1 MEKMAS
7 LSGGGLGASLVL
19 SRSSAAST
27 QLWCP
32 CFLWGE
38 QSRIRTKVSPFGC
51 PVSTF
56 SDQAQLYDGGVL
68 SESPAL
74 SRTSYEGDSSAQ
86 GLCVSSR

>member
-7 LSGGGLGASLVL
+7 LSRGGLAASLVL

-27 QLWCP
+27 QLWCL

-38 QSRIRTKVSPFGC
+38 QSQIRTEVSPFGC

-56 SDQAQLYDGGVL
+56 PGQAQLCDGGVL
-68 SESPAL
+68 EPLNLSLRVTSP
-74 SRTSYEGDSSAQ
+74 
-86 GLCVSSR
+86 VSHIL